1 MKPETTRIFYR
12 REAEYWEEALP
23 LGNGRL
29 GAMVY
34 GGAAADTI
42 ALNEDTLWSGR
53 PEYHYTC
60 QIENLKKA
68 RELVARK
75 KYTEADRFVTQNML
89 DGQDSGSYAAP
100 GKLRFIYDL
109 PGAVS
114 EYERELDFPTAT
126 ATTHFKAGDVAFERQ
141 VFVSKPAELIL
152 IRLTADRKNAI
163 SFRLEID
170 SVYKGI
176 WGGAGDEI
184 WFDSKNP
191 LFNRYVTLVW
201 AERLHGPGGINFQMR
216 LKAIPENGTVE
227 TLPNGMMYVR
237 NADSVT
243 LAVSIRSDFIDYKTM
258 PGNKAFAPEKQC
270 RKDLAQ
276 FIDVEKMHREHIADF
291 KPFFERSILDFD
303 SAVQDELPTDERLK
317 YCDET
322 GDISPGM
329 AALLYHY
336 GRYLLISS
344 SRPGTQ
350 PANLQGIWNDLL
362 MPPWGSNYTTNINTE
377 MNYWLAESTNLSEC
391 AEPFFKMIRECAEE
405 GRNAAAK
412 LYGYRGWCL
421 HHNTDIWR
429 FASPASGGAQWAF
442 WPMAGVWF
450 CKSIIEH
457 YRFTL
462 DKAFLAEYYSIL
474 RGAAEFLLDYM
485 IQDEN
490 GQWTTSPS
498 TSPEN
503 CFVDPENGNFTPCTT
518 GSTIDLTLIKEHFE
532 SLLESMQIL
541 DLKDDIADELQK
553 VLARLKR
560 PGIGRHGQL
569 LEYDE
574 DFEEMDIHH
583 RHVSHL
589 YGVYPGEEFTP
600 YKNKDLYDAARISL
614 ERRGDIST
622 GWAMAWRIILWAR
635 YFDGD
640 HALKVFREFLRLALP
655 DHGRAALKGGG
666 IYPNL
671 FCAHPPFQIDGNFGV
686 TAAVAEMLL
695 QSHLKEESSV
705 VLHLL
710 PALPGSWSNGSIC
723 GLRARGGIAVDMQW
737 NSGGIAVQLK
747 ADHDISIVIICG
759 GHKEKR
765 ALKAGAVCKLN
776 YKA

>member
-1 MKPETTRIFYR
+1 MESTRIFYR
-12 REAEYWEEALP
+12 QEAEYWEEALP

-34 GGAAADTI
+34 GGIAADTI

-68 RELVARK
+68 RELIAQK

-89 DGQDSGSYAAP
+89 DGQDTGSYAAP
-100 GKLRFIYDL
+100 GKLRFFHEL

-114 EYERELDFPTAT
+114 EYERELDFSTAT
-126 ATTHFKAGDVAFERQ
+126 ATTHFKAGDVTFKRQ
-141 VFVSKPAELIL
+141 VFVSKPAELII
-152 IRLTADRKNAI
+152 IRLTADHKAAI
-163 SFRLEID
+163 SFRVEFD
-170 SVYKGI
+170 SSLKGY

-184 WFDSKNP
+184 WFDSKTP

-201 AERLHGPGGINFQMR
+201 AQRLYGPAGVNFQMR
-216 LKAIPENGTVE
+216 LKAIPKNGTVE
-227 TLPNGMMYVR
+227 TLPNGMMHIR

-243 LAVSIRSDFIDYKTM
+243 LAVSIRSDFVDFRTM
-258 PGNKAFAPEKQC
+258 PGNEDFSPLKQC
-270 RKDLAQ
+270 KKDLEQPIEA
-276 FIDVEKMHREHIADF
+276 DRMHQEHIADF
-291 KPFFERSILDFD
+291 KPLFERSILQFQTVPRD
-303 SAVQDELPTDERLK
+303 QLPTDERLK
-317 YCDET
+317 YCDQT

-329 AALLYHY
+329 VALLYHY

-391 AEPFFKMIRECAEE
+391 AEPFFKMIRECSEE

-412 LYGYRGWCL
+412 LYGFRGWCI
-421 HHNTDIWR
+421 HHNTDLWR
-429 FASPASGGAQWAF
+429 FASPASGCAQCAF

-462 DKAFLAEYYSIL
+462 DKAFLKEYYDIL

-485 IQDEN
+485 VQDEN
-490 GQWTTSPS
+490 GLWTTSPS

-503 CFVDPENGNFTPCTT
+503 CFVDPANGNFTPCTT

-532 SLLESMQIL
+532 SLLETMQII
-541 DLKDDIADELQK
+541 DIQDDIADEIKK

-560 PGIGRHGQL
+560 PGIGRYGQL

-600 YKNKDLYDAARISL
+600 YKNKDLYDAARVSL
-614 ERRGDIST
+614 ERRGDVST

-635 YFDGD
+635 YLDGN
-640 HALKVFREFLRLALP
+640 HAMKVFREFLRMTLP
-655 DHGRAALKGGG
+655 DHGRTALVGGG

-695 QSHLKEESSV
+695 QSHLKEDDAV
-705 VLHLL
+705 VLQLL
-710 PALPGSWSNGSIC
+710 PALPDAWREGTVS
-723 GLRARGGIAVDMQW
+723 GLRARGGIALDMQW
-737 NSGGIAVQLK
+737 SADGVTVQLK
-747 ADHDISIVIICG
+747 AAADISIVVVCG
-759 GHKEKR
+759 ACREKIS
-765 ALKAGAVCKLN
+765 LKAGEARSLS
-776 YKA
+776 YKM